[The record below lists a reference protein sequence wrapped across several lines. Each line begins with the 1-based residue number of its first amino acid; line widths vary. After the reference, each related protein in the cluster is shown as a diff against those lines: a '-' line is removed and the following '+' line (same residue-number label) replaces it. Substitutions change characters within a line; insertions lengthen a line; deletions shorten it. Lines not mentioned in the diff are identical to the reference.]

1 MRVAIN
7 SNFER
12 TTWFSETSETG
23 NIGKSI
29 GDNIMAVNV
38 NTNVSAMTAQRFL
51 NNATQAQNTSMER
64 LSSGFKINS
73 AKDDAAG
80 LQISNRLNVQS
91 RGLDVAVRNANDG
104 ISIAQTAEGA
114 MKETT
119 GILQRM
125 RDLSLQSANGA
136 NSKDDR
142 VAIQEEVTSLN
153 DELNRIAE
161 TTSFGGN
168 KLLNGTYETK
178 SFQIGADNGEA
189 VMLSLKDM
197 RSDNAQM
204 GGNSYVAE
212 NGKDKNWGVQEGSND
227 LSITLNDKK
236 TGEQTINISAKA
248 GDDIEELA
256 TYINGQTDKVTASV
270 DEDGRLQIFTDN
282 NTISGP
288 ASFGGSLASE
298 LGIGEAKQETV
309 SDIDVTSVG
318 GSQQSVAI
326 LDSALKYVDSHRAE
340 LGAFQNRFG
349 HAISNLDNIN
359 ENVNASASRIKDTD
373 FAKETTAMTKSQ
385 ILSQA
390 SSSIL
395 AQAKQAPNAA
405 LSLLG

>member
-1 MRVAIN
+1 
-7 SNFER
+7 
-12 TTWFSETSETG
+12 
-23 NIGKSI
+23 
-29 GDNIMAVNV
+29 MAVNV
-38 NTNVSAMTAQRFL
+38 NTNVSAMTAQRYL
-51 NNATQAQNTSMER
+51 NNANSAQQTSMER

-114 MKETT
+114 MNETT
-119 GILQRM
+119 NILQRM
-125 RDLSLQSANGA
+125 RDLSLQSANGS
-136 NSKDDR
+136 NSKAER
-142 VAIQEEVTSLN
+142 VAIQEEVTALN

-168 KLLNGTYETK
+168 KLLNGTHGAK

-189 VMLSLKDM
+189 VMLELKDM
-197 RSDNAQM
+197 RSDNKMM
-204 GGNSYVAE
+204 GGVSYQAASGK
-212 NGKDKNWGVQEGSND
+212 GKDWNVAQGKND
-227 LSITLNDKK
+227 LKISLTDSF
-236 TGEQTINISAKA
+236 GQEQEININAKA

-256 TYINGQTDKVTASV
+256 TYINGQTDLVKASV
-270 DEDGRLQIFTDN
+270 DQDGKLQIFAGN
-282 NTISGP
+282 NKVEGEVSFSGGL
-288 ASFGGSLASE
+288 SGE
-298 LGIGEAKQETV
+298 LGLGDNKKNVTV
-309 SDIDVTSVG
+309 DTIDVTSVG
-318 GSQQSVAI
+318 GAQESVAI
-326 LDSALKYVDSHRAE
+326 IDAALKYVDSHRAE
-340 LGAFQNRFG
+340 LGAFQNRFN

-359 ENVNASASRIKDTD
+359 ENVNASKSRIKDTD

-395 AQAKQAPNAA
+395 AQAKQAPNSA